1 MHEYLL
7 QFGTCLYA
15 AFENFVCS
23 RKRLS
28 TVAKIPDQFIRAE
41 SVHKQDCSVN
51 YIYRLSQKS
60 WKLVTWWDG
69 TVIHF
74 SAFWQP
80 SPPSSS
86 MPFLYDVCNVKLQ
99 WYANGFAW
107 WKGGT
112 HLKKTFSIS
121 YMFNSINQ
129 VFFPYLL
136 TSTCQTRKSLWGIIW
151 GLDHLS
157 FHGKKYHFIYIFILA
172 FSIGNLSIKVSELL

>member
-1 MHEYLL
+1 MGLW
-7 QFGTCLYA
+7 
-15 AFENFVCS
+15 
-23 RKRLS
+23 
-28 TVAKIPDQFIRAE
+28 FIF
-41 SVHKQDCSVN
+41 QLFDN
-51 YIYRLSQKS
+51 L
-60 WKLVTWWDG
+60 
-69 TVIHF
+69 
-74 SAFWQP
+74 P
-80 SPPSSS
+80 PPPSSS

-151 GLDHLS
+151 GLNHLS

-172 FSIGNLSIKVSELL
+172 FSIGNLPIKVSELLQCMNFEKAITWFFLEMLSRWSFPRNVIKMKRLHAIIMQWSH